1 MDIKLKTINTIRALG
16 IDAINK
22 ANSGHPGMVLGAA
35 PMAYTLFSRHLNVDV
50 EDSKWINRDRFILAA
65 GHGSMLLYSLLHLS
79 GFNVSMEDIKEFRQW
94 GSKTPGHPEFGHT
107 HGVDA
112 TSGPLGQGIAM
123 AVGMAISE
131 DYLAAKYN
139 KDVTI
144 FDHYTY
150 ALCGDGDL
158 QEGVTQEAI
167 SLAGNLGLEKLIV
180 LYDSN
185 DIQLDGPVDLAN
197 KENVKAKFES
207 MNWDYQLVEDGNDV
221 EAIDKAIIAA
231 KASDKP
237 SVIEIKTVI
246 GFGSPVA
253 GSSKSHGSP
262 LGAENGAVTKE
273 ELNWEY
279 PEFYVPDAVYEHF
292 EENVRERGAVA
303 KRSWNKEVM
312 AYFEANQDIA
322 AELINIMNDKE
333 FDFKYEEL
341 ISEFKA
347 GEMIA
352 TRAASGKAL
361 AHYSNVIPN
370 VMGGSA
376 DVCGSTKAVGIN
388 GDYNK
393 ANRTGQNINFGVR
406 EHAMAAVLNGMTLH
420 GGIKAFGG
428 AFFVFSDY
436 CKPSIR
442 MAALMNLPS
451 IFIFSHDSIA
461 VGEDGPTHEPIEQLA
476 GLRTIPNHDLI
487 RPADAIETAAAWRL
501 AFESTDKPTT
511 IVLTRQAVRNQVESS
526 YEGVKKGAYVIS
538 KEQAKLDGIILASG
552 SEVTLAVEAQEEL
565 LKVGVDVRVVS
576 VPSMIRFDA
585 QSAEYK
591 EEVIPADCRKR
602 VSLEM
607 GSTMPWYK
615 YVGLD
620 GLALGIDK
628 FGASAPAS
636 KVIEEYGFNTD
647 TVVEKLQSYFK

>member
-1 MDIKLKTINTIRALG
+1 MDLNLKSINTIRALG

-35 PMAYTLFSRHLNVDV
+35 PMAYTLFTRHLNVDV

-79 GFNVSMEDIKEFRQW
+79 GFDVSIEDIKNFRQW
-94 GSKTPGHPEFGHT
+94 GSKTPGHPEYGHT

-131 DYLAAKYN
+131 DYLAGKYN
-139 KDVTI
+139 DGVKI

-158 QEGVTQEAI
+158 QEGVTQEAL

-185 DIQLDGPVDLAN
+185 DIQLDGPVHLAN
-197 KENVKAKFES
+197 KEDVKAKFES
-207 MNWDYQLVEDGNDV
+207 MNWDYSLVEDGNDI
-221 EAIDKAIIAA
+221 EAIDQAIIAA

-237 SVIEIKTVI
+237 SVIEIKTEI
-246 GFGSPVA
+246 GFGSPVV
-253 GSSKSHGSP
+253 GTSKAHGAP
-262 LGAENGAVTKE
+262 LGQENGEVTKE
-273 ELNWEY
+273 NLNWEY
-279 PEFYVPDAVYEHF
+279 PEFYVPDAVYEDF
-292 EENVRERGAVA
+292 ETNVRLRGTEV
-303 KRSWNKEVM
+303 KKSWNKEVM
-312 AYFEANQDIA
+312 TYFEQNEEVA

-333 FDFKYEEL
+333 FDYQYDEL

-352 TRAASGKAL
+352 TRAVSGKAL
-361 AHYSNVIPN
+361 NHFSNIIPN
-370 VMGGSA
+370 VVGGSA

-388 GDYNK
+388 GDYSK

-406 EHAMAAVLNGMTLH
+406 EHAMAALLNGMTLH
-420 GGIKAFGG
+420 GGLKAFGG

-442 MAALMNLPS
+442 MAALMNIPS
-451 IFIFSHDSIA
+451 IFVFSHDSIA
-461 VGEDGPTHEPIEQLA
+461 VGEDGPTHEPVEQLA
-476 GLRTIPNHDLI
+476 GLRSIPNHDLI
-487 RPADAIETAAAWRL
+487 RPADAVETCAAWRL
-501 AFESTDKPTT
+501 ALEANNHPST
-511 IVLTRQAVRNQVESS
+511 IVLTRQAVRNQEHSS
-526 YEGVKKGAYVIS
+526 YDGVSKGAYVIS
-538 KEQAKLDGIILASG
+538 KESSKLDGIILASG
-552 SEVTLAVEAQEEL
+552 SEVTLAVEVQEAL
-565 LKVGVDVRVVS
+565 LNAGIDVRVVS
-576 VPSMIRFDA
+576 VPSMYRFDM
-585 QSAEYK
+585 QTAEYK
-591 EEVIPADCRKR
+591 DEVIPSTCRKR

-620 GLALGIDK
+620 GLALGIDQ

-636 KVIEEYGFNTD
+636 KVIEEYGFNTE
-647 TVVEKLQSYFK
+647 TVTDKLKAYFN